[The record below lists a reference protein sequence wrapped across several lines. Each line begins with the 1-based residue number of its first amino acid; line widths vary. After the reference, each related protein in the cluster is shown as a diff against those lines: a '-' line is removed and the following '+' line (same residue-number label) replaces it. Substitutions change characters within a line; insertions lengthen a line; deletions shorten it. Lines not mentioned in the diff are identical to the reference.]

1 MQAAIQIPIGNQV
14 RIGQVEI
21 LLDCAASARGF
32 GDERHHL
39 IESSWFYVIANVGW
53 DKVNDAGN

>member
-39 IESSWFYVIANVGW
+39 IEVVGST
-53 DKVNDAGN
+53 